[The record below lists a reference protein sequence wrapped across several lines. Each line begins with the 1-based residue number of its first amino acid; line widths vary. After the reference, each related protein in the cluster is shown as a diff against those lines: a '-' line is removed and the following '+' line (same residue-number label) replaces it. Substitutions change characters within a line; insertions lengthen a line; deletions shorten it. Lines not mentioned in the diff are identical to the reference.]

1 MCGALVSG
9 VLQGVGRGNRVS
21 GDLGQWDCDLF
32 MIR

>member
-9 VLQGVGRGNRVS
+9 VLQGVGCENRVS